1 MDRLLATMTGRR
13 ICYYPS
19 AGRDYSDILYVRP
32 ENFQTGTKN
41 KYELPDL
48 YLHTGYYPW
57 ENKLT
62 FQPGQI
68 LHDAPD
74 GKITVKTV
82 EELETLD
89 MWLSSLVDFPQE
101 TAEYGKCFLM
111 DVEVY
116 FKNGNKP
123 EQTSLLYCFAENE
136 GFTARI
142 LYKISQREN
151 IEFTYVCLVG
161 YGSEYG
167 GAKSSG
173 SWLTATLERL
183 KTKCFITDSDLEWN
197 RGDYE
202 ASDCYG
208 HLRGRPAVTDQTPSR
223 NLEQWASRNP
233 VRWMEV

>member
-48 YLHTGYYPW
+48 YLHTDYYPW

-101 TAEYGKCFLM
+101 TAEYGNCFLM

-123 EQTSLLYCFAENE
+123 
-136 GFTARI
+136 
-142 LYKISQREN
+142 
-151 IEFTYVCLVG
+151 
-161 YGSEYG
+161 
-167 GAKSSG
+167 
-173 SWLTATLERL
+173 
-183 KTKCFITDSDLEWN
+183 
-197 RGDYE
+197 
-202 ASDCYG
+202 
-208 HLRGRPAVTDQTPSR
+208 
-223 NLEQWASRNP
+223 
-233 VRWMEV
+233 